1 MKRLGR
7 KRKIGVKRQPNGQPS
22 RVSDETERKA
32 MEVVMQARQRIYGLT
47 EEAAKRPESGSWIGR
62 AYLSGDVTVSV
73 SRNQLDAFTAFE
85 QFMSAYRAVIK
96 SPGRLRSGRSGASFL
111 VGSDAEYEAHC
122 ERVVSRYDDLKA
134 KLQSVDHMHRQK
146 SLDLLDSVMRGY
158 DVSRDIGALRLALNV
173 VHRWAGLPDII
184 EHRELDTTSDTG

>member
-1 MKRLGR
+1 MKRPGR

-22 RVSDETERKA
+22 RINEETERKA

-85 QFMSAYRAVIK
+85 QFMAAYRAVIK

-111 VGSDAEYEAHC
+111 AGSDAEYEAHC
-122 ERVVSRYDDLKA
+122 ERVVSCYDDLKA
-134 KLQSVDHMHRQK
+134 KLQSIDYMHRQK
-146 SLDLLDSVMRGY
+146 SLYLLDSVMRGY

-184 EHRELDTTSDTG
+184 EHREIDTASDTG